1 MKGEGERG
9 GQESEGQLLFRCGP
23 RSTRRSVNFHFHRC
37 LFFFGLPRV
46 SLSVLLLSEDERKTR
61 KDRGRVVHTPV
72 EPRTQAA
79 AALSLLTRV
88 VFGAAARHLKQKRCS
103 PLGSHV
109 VGGRSRLQPA
119 RGTHLVEITRVALFR
134 RTAVVGDRYWRC
146 VGLEDDDLGIV
157 DRHRGFVVSER
168 GRTSRCGY
176 PCGCNRRLRFKD
188 SALPDWSACFFSGVE
203 ACFSRLKPS
212 RGMIYFYFSTEYTP
226 RARGGSTCS
235 CRAKPI
241 APLQIHT
248 HFTRFWGEEKQRA
261 LPTQNKGNASQP
273 RIDRTEVGR
282 VCEGCSPYSPA
293 QPEGAPRWAQGVSEN
308 EASSITAWIGTRK
321 IELVF

>member
-1 MKGEGERG
+1 MRPPIHSPVCEFSFSSVPVFFWSAPRFSLCFVVERG
-9 GQESEGQLLFRCGP
+9 RKKNKKRPRARGP
-23 RSTRRSVNFHFHRC
+23 YPSRTPHTGGGC
-37 LFFFGLPRV
+37 
-46 SLSVLLLSEDERKTR
+46 SLSLN
-61 KDRGRVVHTPV
+61 
-72 EPRTQAA
+72 
-79 AALSLLTRV
+79 RV

-103 PLGSHV
+103 PLGSH

-212 RGMIYFYFSTEYTP
+212 RGMIYLYFSTEYTP